1 LVRPLRHAAT
11 AAPREKL
18 ADPSYAEEAA
28 KELGPF
34 DVANKDSKL
43 DGCR

>member
-1 LVRPLRHAAT
+1 MLQK

-18 ADPSYAEEAA
+18 ADPSYAEAAA

-34 DVANKDSKL
+34 EVANKDSKL
-43 DGCR
+43 GGCR